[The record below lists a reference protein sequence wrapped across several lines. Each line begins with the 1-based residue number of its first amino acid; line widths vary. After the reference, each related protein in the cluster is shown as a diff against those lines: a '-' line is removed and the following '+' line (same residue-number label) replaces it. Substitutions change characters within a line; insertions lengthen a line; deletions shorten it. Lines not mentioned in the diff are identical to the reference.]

1 VPRRRAAQGAASAV
15 PRPATMLHRAPDVAR
30 PQRLGAFDY
39 IGRHRYFV
47 TFCTLNRRP
56 LFVDADLVASI
67 QSHFLEQAARFAC
80 AIIAYCF
87 MPDHV
92 HLLIEGL
99 ADDADM
105 RAFTAIAK
113 QKSGFEFAARDGHR
127 LWQKG
132 YYERVLRDEET
143 SRDIIRCILANP
155 MRSGLVVEPAEYP
168 FWGSGVYTR
177 DELTELIACE
187 RHR

>member
-1 VPRRRAAQGAASAV
+1 
-15 PRPATMLHRAPDVAR
+15 MLHCASDVAR
-30 PQRLGAFDY
+30 PQRIRAFDY

-56 LFVDADLVASI
+56 VFVNADLVASV
-67 QSHFLEQAARFAC
+67 QSHFLAQAARFAC
-80 AIIAYCF
+80 AIVAYCF

-99 ADDADM
+99 TDDSDI
-105 RAFTAIAK
+105 RAFVAIAK
-113 QKSGFEFAARDGHR
+113 QKSGFDFAARDGHR

-132 YYERVLRDEET
+132 YYERVLREEEVST
-143 SRDIIRCILANP
+143 DIIRYILANP
-155 MRSGLVVEPAEYP
+155 VRSGLVAEPVEYP
-168 FWGSGVYTR
+168 FWGSGVHTR
-177 DELTELIACE
+177 DELTELIARE

>member
-1 VPRRRAAQGAASAV
+1 
-15 PRPATMLHRAPDVAR
+15 MLHRAPDVAR

-56 LFVDADLVASI
+56 LFDDADLVASI
-67 QSHFLEQAARFAC
+67 LSHFLAQAARFGC
-80 AIIAYCF
+80 AILAYCF

-105 RAFTAIAK
+105 RAFVAIAK
-113 QKSGFEFAARDGHR
+113 QKSGFDFAARDGHR

-132 YYERVLRDEET
+132 YYERVLRDEEPT
-143 SRDIIRCILANP
+143 ANIIRYIVANP
-155 MRSGLVVEPAEYP
+155 VRSRLVIEPAEYP
-168 FWGSGVYTR
+168 FWGSGVQTR
-177 DELTELIACE
+177 DELTEFIARD